1 MSWLKGLRARLR
13 STLARRAAERRMAEE
28 FSHHL
33 DMATAANERAGMPPA
48 EARRQARLTFGGEDR
63 HGEDMRDGRGLR
75 WLDDLMRDTRFAL
88 RALAGAPGFTI
99 VAVLSIG
106 LGVGATTS
114 LFSVINSLLLR
125 PLPVMSP
132 ERLYSIQEQRTG
144 SVSTGAEG
152 VLIPYERYRGYEAA
166 TREVFTG
173 LAAHSFEGMS
183 LRADGPALPAA
194 GVVTTGNFFAVLGIA
209 PAAGAFYT
217 TDDEPAVV
225 LGHRFWQR
233 RFGGAADV
241 IGRTVHVNGQ
251 PLTVIGVAAHG
262 FGGTTHAFHVDLWVP
277 HQAYARTGAD
287 RTLTPFGRLR
297 PGVDAAAAAAV
308 VSAVAPRIPVD
319 EAGVEVQGARLEPMR
334 GVPAA
339 ARMLAFGFLGMLLAT
354 ALLVLL
360 IAGANIAGMLMAR
373 AVARQREM
381 AVRLA
386 MGAGRGR
393 LVRQLLSESLLLFL
407 LGGAAG
413 VVIAVWA
420 TRLLSRVR
428 IAEIDQLVIDAAP
441 DLRVLRFA
449 LLIAGGAGLLFGLL
463 PALQASR
470 PALALALKDGAGGV
484 SRRLRGR
491 GIFVG
496 AQLAMSVLLL
506 VVGGLLVRTLQH
518 ATKVE
523 PGFAVDGVI
532 VASTTLA
539 AGAYDMAGAQ
549 LFFASLLDRV
559 RARPEVEAA
568 SLAQLVL
575 LSGNSTRYAVRAAPG
590 EPAVGAGHNVVEAAY
605 FETMRI
611 PLLAGRGITD
621 ADHDGA
627 ARAAVIN
634 ETLAARLWPG
644 ADPLGRRYLRG
655 SDEYEVVGVARDGLY
670 VSVGEEPEPFAF
682 IAAAQH
688 PARQRV
694 LHVRLRPGAG
704 AAAAIAGLRTEL
716 AALDPDVALDDAMPL
731 TAMIDRMLLPQRY
744 AALLIGLFGLLGLVL
759 AGIGVYG
766 VLAFHVAQRTRELG
780 IRMAL
785 GAARG
790 DVVRIVLGRTA
801 VLAAA
806 GIGMGL
812 LLAAAVTRFLRGL
825 LYGVSP
831 LDPTTFIGVVLL
843 LGAVA
848 LVASWLPARRAVRIA
863 PTEALRAG

>member
-13 STLARRAAERRMAEE
+13 STLAPRAAESRITEE
-28 FSHHL
+28 FRHHL
-33 DMATAANERAGMPPA
+33 EMATAANERAGMPPA

-63 HGEDMRDGRGLR
+63 HVEDMRDGRGLR
-75 WLDDLMRDTRFAL
+75 WVDDLTRDTRVAL
-88 RALAGAPGFTI
+88 RALAGAPGFTL
-99 VAVLSIG
+99 VAVVSIG
-106 LGVGATTS
+106 LGVGATSS

-144 SVSTGAEG
+144 SVSTGPEG
-152 VLIPYERYRGYEAA
+152 VLIPYARYRDYEAA

-183 LRADGPALPAA
+183 LRADGPALPAV
-194 GVVTTGNFFAVLGIA
+194 GVVTTGNFFAVLGVA

-251 PLTVIGVAAHG
+251 PVTVIGVAAQG

-287 RTLTPFGRLR
+287 HTLTPFGRLR
-297 PGVDAAAAAAV
+297 AGVDAASAAAV
-308 VSAVAPRIPVD
+308 VSAVAPRIAVD

-334 GVPAA
+334 GVPGE

-393 LVRQLLSESLLLFL
+393 LVRQLLTESLLLFL

-413 VVIAVWA
+413 TVIAVWA
-420 TRLLSRVR
+420 TRLLARVR
-428 IAEIDQLVIDAAP
+428 IAETDQLVIDAAP
-441 DLRVLRFA
+441 DLRVLGFA
-449 LLIAGGAGLLFGLL
+449 LLIAAGAGLLFGLL

-470 PALALALKDGAGGV
+470 PDLASALKDGAGGV
-484 SRRLRGR
+484 SRRLRSR

-506 VVGGLLVRTLQH
+506 VVAGLLVRTLQH

-532 VASTTLA
+532 VAATALP
-539 AGAYDMAGAQ
+539 AGAYDMPGAQ
-549 LFFASLLDRV
+549 VFFASLLDRV

-568 SLAQLVL
+568 SFAQVVL
-575 LSGNSTRYAVRAAPG
+575 LSGSSSIYSVRAAPG
-590 EPAVGAGHNVVEAAY
+590 EPAVGAGQNAVEAAY

-621 ADHDGA
+621 ADRDGA

-634 ETLAARLWPG
+634 ETLAGRLWPG
-644 ADPLGRRYLRG
+644 ADPLGRRYLQG
-655 SDEYEVVGVARDGLY
+655 SNEYEVVGVVRDGLY

-688 PARQRV
+688 PSLQRV

-704 AAAAIAGLRTEL
+704 TAAAIAGLRTEL
-716 AALDPDVALDDAMPL
+716 AALDPDVALDDAMPMA
-731 TAMIDRMLLPQRY
+731 AMVDRMLLPQRY
-744 AALLIGLFGLLGLVL
+744 AALLIGLFGVLGLIL

-785 GAARG
+785 GAARS
-790 DVVRIVLGRTA
+790 DVVRLVLGRTA

-806 GIGMGL
+806 GIGIGL
-812 LLAAAVTRFLRGL
+812 VLAAAVTRFLRGL
-825 LYGVSP
+825 LYGVGP